1 MSAHA
6 ITFIPSSGSCDHL
19 QQAIDDEINSLQESI
34 RVLKSRRNT
43 VVLSRLPPE
52 TLATIF
58 AFLSDSAWNEGSVH
72 LEWIRVTH
80 VCRRW
85 REVALDHPRLWS
97 RINFRVTKPIPA
109 GLAEILARAKM
120 APLHLEADY
129 TNQGRG
135 YTKVELAHFEVFE
148 RQLEAHIF
156 HTRHLKFT
164 GYFAQ
169 MWMVIKRRLV
179 SPTPSLES
187 LSLFGESPPRSF
199 PPVTIPDNFLNCTAP
214 KLTTLRLKNCDISW
228 KSSLLKG
235 LRKPPDIW
243 PFYGGEA

>member
-1 MSAHA
+1 
-6 ITFIPSSGSCDHL
+6 
-19 QQAIDDEINSLQESI
+19 
-34 RVLKSRRNT
+34 
-43 VVLSRLPPE
+43 
-52 TLATIF
+52 
-58 AFLSDSAWNEGSVH
+58 
-72 LEWIRVTH
+72 
-80 VCRRW
+80 
-85 REVALDHPRLWS
+85 LWS
-97 RINFRVTKPIPA
+97 RFNFRVTKPIPA

-235 LRKPPDIW
+235 LRNLQIFGLSTEARPNLEDWLDALNEMPKLKKCYPFNTPPHLLR
-243 PFYGGEA
+243 